1 MPALLAA
8 LYSLCLLLLTAF
20 SLYVFYQNPYSRLN
34 RYFALLALALL
45 GWVASL
51 FAFNFSLGPG
61 ALLWDGRLNF
71 ACIVFVATLGFLFVQ
86 AIPATKAAIKETVAE
101 LRRRHRATLWLWTET
116 ALLGT
121 VTLLTPWVDQAE
133 SVGHGQHLT
142 LYGPLFAFYMAHV
155 LVLLGAAIFRAF
167 RPPKDASPQARGQL
181 ALIGGGFLATA
192 AVTLVTNVVLPYAF
206 RDFRF
211 IHIGTLS
218 TILFLAAAGY
228 AVFARHLFNVRVIV
242 RATFVYAGLIAL
254 ALEMYQLAVTFLAHL
269 LPFGNAADRGFA
281 ATAVALVIN
290 AFTQQPVRRR
300 LEQIIDGLAHKS
312 RGKRNLN
319 RSHLKP
325 AQATSRR

>member
-20 SLYVFYQNPYSRLN
+20 SLYVFCRNPHSRLN

-51 FAFNFSLGPG
+51 FAFNFPLGSG
-61 ALLWDGRLNF
+61 ALLWVGRLNF

-86 AIPATKAAIKETVAE
+86 AIPVTKAAIKETVAE
-101 LRRRHRATLWLWTET
+101 MLRRHRTALWLWAET
-116 ALLGT
+116 ALLGA
-121 VTLLTPWVDQAE
+121 VTLLTPLVDQAE
-133 SVGHGQHLT
+133 SVRHGQHLT
-142 LYGPLFAFYMAHV
+142 LYGPLFALYMAHV
-155 LVLLGAAIFRAF
+155 LLLLGAAIFRAF
-167 RPPKDASPQARGQL
+167 CPPQDTPPEARGQL

-206 RDFRF
+206 QDFRL

-242 RATFVYAGLIAL
+242 RAAFVYAGLIAL
-254 ALEMYQLAVTFLAHL
+254 ALELYQLAVTSLAHP
-269 LPFGNAADRGFA
+269 LPFGDAADRGFA

-290 AFTQQPVRRR
+290 AFTQQPVRRWVER
-300 LEQIIDGLAHKS
+300 IIDAYYRKHHPRHPVRFS
-312 RGKRNLN
+312 RAKLR
-319 RSHLKP
+319 
-325 AQATSRR
+325 QVED